1 MQPTDRLSPHVAA
14 VEFVA
19 GTVKAKRANKWAE
32 RAGLLVGER
41 LLEARRVCEVVEAV
55 RELVGRPVYLT
66 SGIRPGSGS
75 QHNAGQAADIQVW
88 GMTPLELLALIWQ
101 HRERMPH
108 QLRQVIAETTH
119 ADRSGLSAPMGDG
132 LGGWVHV
139 AILGARSYATAAS
152 KPWATHTASDGGSYP
167 EWRPNNTT
175 CWA

>member
-14 VEFVA
+14 VEFCA
-19 GTVKAKRANKWAE
+19 GSVVAKRANKWAE
-32 RAGLLVGER
+32 RAPLLTGQALV
-41 LLEARRVCEVVEAV
+41 EARRVCEVVEV
-55 RELVGRPVYLT
+55 IRGIVGKPIYLT

-108 QLRQVIAETTH
+108 RLRQVIAETVH
-119 ADRSGLSAPMGDG
+119 GRDGLSAPMGDG

-152 KPWATHTASDGGSYP
+152 KPWATHTASDGDSYP
-167 EWRPNNTT
+167 EWRPSNTI
-175 CWA
+175 C